1 MKITIETLQEPQTER
16 ELAEILN
23 SIGWQI
29 IAGDINEKEQMD
41 GSYRVE
47 TPAGIVILS
56 TETNQ

>member
-23 SIGWQI
+23 SVGWQI
-29 IAGDINEKEQMD
+29 IAGDVTEKEQMD
-41 GSYRVE
+41 GSYRLE

-56 TETNQ
+56 TEI